1 MVTYLNDV
9 FSVLQIDWLSTDVKN
24 GRVLFRVCKKKI
36 PMLNLVYISV
46 NFQATG
52 SVQISLDFSFKYN
65 SNGFHYFTIIASK
78 VIKANVI
85 KAGNSK

>member
-1 MVTYLNDV
+1 MMVTYLNDV

-24 GRVLFRVCKKKI
+24 GRVLFRVCKKI

-52 SVQISLDFSFKYN
+52 SVQISLDYSLKYN
-65 SNGFHYFTIIASK
+65 SNGIHYFFLWLLVPK
-78 VIKANVI
+78 LWRQML
-85 KAGNSK
+85 GELEM